1 MVTKLVN
8 RPLGIGNAYA
18 PNKKEWIEEAI
29 GAAGGLVSSLFGG
42 LASSSAMKEAERR
55 QRQQESKENA
65 WYNRRYYEDYV
76 DTAAGQN
83 LVRRA
88 KEFAKSQ
95 WKKASGAQAVAGG
108 TDASAAMA
116 KEAGNKMMG
125 DTIADIAAADQA
137 RKTRVDELHRQAEAQ
152 FAQQDINREINR
164 ANNIKEAAQG
174 ASNAIFSAAG
184 GIVDE
189 LSTGASKTPTPITG
203 ASNNSKVVTS
213 PKVADNAGQTTTQSK
228 VADNA
233 ITKAADDAGQTVT
246 DAENEHFR
254 RAVGA

>member
-8 RPLGIGNAYA
+8 RPLGIGNAYV
-18 PNKKEWIEEAI
+18 PNKKEWIAAAI
-29 GAAGGLVSSLFGG
+29 GAIGSLASSFIGGA
-42 LASSSAMKEAERR
+42 ASSSAAEAAERR
-55 QRQQESKENA
+55 QKQQEAKENA
-65 WYNRRYYEDYV
+65 WYTRRYNEDYV

-108 TDASAAMA
+108 TDASVAMA

-125 DTIADIAAADQA
+125 DTIADIAASDQA

-184 GIVDE
+184 ALAEGAT
-189 LSTGASKTPTPITG
+189 SASKVPNLAG

-213 PKVADNAGQTTTQSK
+213 PKVADNAITQAATGSGERYNAELK
-228 VADNA
+228 DWDNPEPT
-233 ITKAADDAGQTVT
+233 IT

-254 RAVGA
+254 RAAGA

>member
-18 PNKKEWIEEAI
+18 PNKKEWVSALI
-29 GAAGGLVSSLFGG
+29 GAVGG
-42 LASSSAMKEAERR
+42 LASSLIGGAASSSAAEAAERR
-55 QRQQESKENA
+55 QKQQEAKENA
-65 WYNRRYYEDYV
+65 WYTRRYNEDYI

-108 TDASAAMA
+108 TDASVAMA
-116 KEAGNKMMG
+116 KEAGNRMMG
-125 DTIADIAAADQA
+125 DTIANIAAADLD
-137 RKTRVDELHRQAEAQ
+137 RKQRVDEIHRTAEQQ
-152 FAQQDINREINR
+152 FAQNDINREMQR

-184 GIVDE
+184 ALAEGAT
-189 LSTGASKTPTPITG
+189 SATSASKVPNLAG

-213 PKVADNAGQTTTQSK
+213 PKVASNAITQAATNAGQP
-228 VADNA
+228 
-233 ITKAADDAGQTVT
+233 IT
-246 DAENEHFR
+246 DAEYEHFR

>member
-8 RPLGIGNAYA
+8 QPLGLGKGAGTINDCKGASIGA
-18 PNKKEWIEEAI
+18 PQPKMWIASAI
-29 GAAGGLVSSLFGG
+29 GAGVGLATSLFGG
-42 LASSSAMKEAERR
+42 SAAADAAREAERR
-55 QRQQESKENA
+55 QRQQEAKENA
-65 WYNRRYYEDYV
+65 WYTRRYNEDYV

-108 TDASAAMA
+108 TDASVAMA

-125 DTIADIAAADQA
+125 DTIADIAAADLN
-137 RKTRVDELHRQAEAQ
+137 RKQRVDEQHRTAEQQ
-152 FAQQDINREINR
+152 FAQNDINREMQR

-184 GIVDE
+184 SLVEGAT
-189 LSTGASKTPTPITG
+189 SASKVPNLAG
-203 ASNNSKVVTS
+203 ASNNSKVVT
-213 PKVADNAGQTTTQSK
+213 TTPASTPVSDGTNPFVQDG
-228 VADNA
+228 VQINPLTGEP
-233 ITKAADDAGQTVT
+233 IV
-246 DAENEHFR
+246 
-254 RAVGA
+254 V

>member
-18 PNKKEWIEEAI
+18 PDKKEWIAAAI
-29 GAAGGLVSSLFGG
+29 GAVGG
-42 LASSSAMKEAERR
+42 LASALIGGAASSSAAEAAERR
-55 QRQQESKENA
+55 QQQQEAKENA
-65 WYNRRYYEDYV
+65 WYTRRYNEDYV

-108 TDASAAMA
+108 TDASVAMA
-116 KEAGNKMMG
+116 KEAGNRMMG
-125 DTIADIAAADQA
+125 DTIADIAAADLN
-137 RKTRVDELHRQAEAQ
+137 RKQRVDEQHRAAEAQ
-152 FAQQDINREINR
+152 FAQNDINREMQR

-184 GIVDE
+184 SLVEGA
-189 LSTGASKTPTPITG
+189 TGASKTPTPITG
-203 ASNNSKVVTS
+203 TSNNSKVIEKPVS
-213 PKVADNAGQTTTQSK
+213 ITTEE
-228 VADNA
+228 A
-233 ITKAADDAGQTVT
+233 VT
-246 DAENEHFR
+246 DPNIARQLAMQHYL
-254 RAVGA
+254 GG

>member
-18 PNKKEWIEEAI
+18 PNKKEWIGALI
-29 GAAGGLVSSLFGG
+29 GAVGG
-42 LASSSAMKEAERR
+42 LASSLIGGAASSSAAEAAERR
-55 QRQQESKENA
+55 QRQQEAKENA
-65 WYNRRYYEDYV
+65 WYTRRYNEDYI

-108 TDASAAMA
+108 TDASVAMA

-125 DTIADIAAADQA
+125 DTIADIAAADLN
-137 RKTRVDELHRQAEAQ
+137 RKQRVDEIHRTAEQQ
-152 FAQQDINREINR
+152 FAQNDINREMQR

-184 GIVDE
+184 ALAEGAT
-189 LSTGASKTPTPITG
+189 SASKTPTPITG
-203 ASNNSKVVTS
+203 TSNNSKVIEKPVS
-213 PKVADNAGQTTTQSK
+213 ITTEE
-228 VADNA
+228 A
-233 ITKAADDAGQTVT
+233 VT
-246 DAENEHFR
+246 DPNIARQLAMQHYL
-254 RAVGA
+254 GG

>member
-8 RPLGIGNAYA
+8 RPLGIGNAYT
-18 PNKKEWIEEAI
+18 PVKKEWIGAVI
-29 GAAGGLVSSLFGG
+29 GAVGG
-42 LASSSAMKEAERR
+42 LASSLIGGAASSSAAEAAERR
-55 QRQQESKENA
+55 QRQQEAKENA
-65 WYNRRYYEDYV
+65 WYNRRYYEDYI

-95 WKKASGAQAVAGG
+95 WKKAAGAQAVAGG
-108 TDASAAMA
+108 TDASVAMA

-125 DTIADIAAADQA
+125 DTIADIAAADLN
-137 RKTRVDELHRQAEAQ
+137 RKQRVDEQHRAAEQQ
-152 FAQQDINREINR
+152 FAQNDINREMQR

-184 GIVDE
+184 SLAEGAT
-189 LSTGASKTPTPITG
+189 SASKVPNLAG
-203 ASNNSKVVTS
+203 ASNNSKVVAS
-213 PKVADNAGQTTTQSK
+213 PK

-233 ITKAADDAGQTVT
+233 ITKAAADAGQPIT
-246 DAENEHFR
+246 DAEYEHFR

>member
-18 PNKKEWIEEAI
+18 PNKKECIAAAI
-29 GAAGGLVSSLFGG
+29 GAVGG
-42 LASSSAMKEAERR
+42 LASALIGGAASSSAAEAAERR
-55 QRQQESKENA
+55 QKQQEAKENA
-65 WYNRRYYEDYV
+65 WYTRRYNEDYV

-108 TDASAAMA
+108 TDASVAMA
-116 KEAGNKMMG
+116 KEAGNRMMG
-125 DTIADIAAADQA
+125 DTIADIAAADLN
-137 RKTRVDELHRQAEAQ
+137 RKQRVDEQHRAAEQQ
-152 FAQQDINREINR
+152 FAQNDINREMQR

-184 GIVDE
+184 SLVDGAT
-189 LSTGASKTPTPITG
+189 SASKVPNLAG

-213 PKVADNAGQTTTQSK
+213 PKVADNAITQAATNVGQRY
-228 VADNA
+228 NA
-233 ITKAADDAGQTVT
+233 ELKDWNNPAPTIT
-246 DAENEHFR
+246 DAEYERFR

>member
-8 RPLGIGNAYA
+8 RPLGIGNAYT
-18 PNKKEWIEEAI
+18 PVKKEWIGALI
-29 GAAGGLVSSLFGG
+29 GAVGG
-42 LASSSAMKEAERR
+42 LASSLIGGAASSSAAEAAERR
-55 QRQQESKENA
+55 QRQQEAKENA
-65 WYNRRYYEDYV
+65 WYTRRYNEDYI

-108 TDASAAMA
+108 TDASVAMA
-116 KEAGNKMMG
+116 KEAGNRMMG
-125 DTIADIAAADQA
+125 DTIADIATADLN
-137 RKTRVDELHRQAEAQ
+137 RKQRVDEQHRAAEQQ
-152 FAQQDINREINR
+152 FAQNDINREMQR

-184 GIVDE
+184 SLAEGAT
-189 LSTGASKTPTPITG
+189 SASKVPNLAG
-203 ASNNSKVVTS
+203 ASNNSKVVAS
-213 PKVADNAGQTTTQSK
+213 PK

-233 ITKAADDAGQTVT
+233 ITKAAADAGQPIT
-246 DAENEHFR
+246 DAEYEHFR

>member
-18 PNKKEWIEEAI
+18 PNKKEWIGALI
-29 GAAGGLVSSLFGG
+29 GAVGGG
-42 LASSSAMKEAERR
+42 LASSLIGGAASSSAAEAAERR
-55 QRQQESKENA
+55 QRQQEAKENA
-65 WYNRRYYEDYV
+65 WYTRRYNEDYI

-108 TDASAAMA
+108 TDASVAMA
-116 KEAGNKMMG
+116 KEAGNRMMG
-125 DTIADIAAADQA
+125 DTIADIAAADLN
-137 RKTRVDELHRQAEAQ
+137 RKQRVDEQHRAAEQQ
-152 FAQQDINREINR
+152 FAQNDINREMQR

-184 GIVDE
+184 SLVEGAT
-189 LSTGASKTPTPITG
+189 SASKVPNLAG

-213 PKVADNAGQTTTQSK
+213 PHADTTVNVGTLDTRGLTQEQILREKNRIAGL
-228 VADNA
+228 V
-233 ITKAADDAGQTVT
+233 
-246 DAENEHFR
+246 
-254 RAVGA
+254 

>member
-18 PNKKEWIEEAI
+18 PNKKEWIGAAI
-29 GAAGGLVSSLFGG
+29 GAIGG
-42 LASSSAMKEAERR
+42 LASSLIGGAASSSAAEAAERR
-55 QRQQESKENA
+55 QRQQEAKENA
-65 WYNRRYYEDYV
+65 WYNRRYYEDYI

-95 WKKASGAQAVAGG
+95 WKKAAGAQAVAGG

-116 KEAGNKMMG
+116 KEAGNRMMG

-137 RKTRVDELHRQAEAQ
+137 RKERVDELHRKAEAQ
-152 FAQQDINREINR
+152 FAQQDINREMQR

-184 GIVDE
+184 SLVDGAT
-189 LSTGASKTPTPITG
+189 SASKTPTPITG
-203 ASNNSKVVTS
+203 RTNITKVVDT
-213 PKVADNAGQTTTQSK
+213 NAAGETLRSSDPTIVSTTFNTTGMTPEDIVREK
-228 VADNA
+228 NRMM
-233 ITKAADDAGQTVT
+233 GM
-246 DAENEHFR
+246 
-254 RAVGA
+254 

>member
-18 PNKKEWIEEAI
+18 PNKKEWISALI
-29 GAAGGLVSSLFGG
+29 GAAGGLASSLFGG
-42 LASSSAMKEAERR
+42 AASSSAMKEAEKR

-125 DTIADIAAADQA
+125 DTIADIAAADLN
-137 RKTRVDELHRQAEAQ
+137 RKQRVDEQHRAAEQQ
-152 FAQQDINREINR
+152 FAQQDINREMQR

-184 GIVDE
+184 SLVDGAAGAT
-189 LSTGASKTPTPITG
+189 SASKVPNLAG

-213 PKVADNAGQTTTQSK
+213 PKVADNA
-228 VADNA
+228 
-233 ITKAADDAGQTVT
+233 ITKAAADAGQPIT
-246 DAENEHFR
+246 DAEYEHFR

>member
-8 RPLGIGNAYA
+8 RPLGIGNAYT
-18 PNKKEWIEEAI
+18 PVKKEWVSALI
-29 GAAGGLVSSLFGG
+29 GAVGGLASSLIGG
-42 LASSSAMKEAERR
+42 AASSSAMKEAERR

-88 KEFAKSQ
+88 KEFAKNQ
-95 WKKASGAQAVAGG
+95 WKKAAGAQAVAGG

-125 DTIADIAAADQA
+125 DTIADIAASDQA

-184 GIVDE
+184 SLVDGAT
-189 LSTGASKTPTPITG
+189 SASKVPNLTG
-203 ASNNSKVVTS
+203 ASNNSKVVT
-213 PKVADNAGQTTTQSK
+213 PTPPK

-233 ITKAADDAGQTVT
+233 ITKAAADAGQPIT
-246 DAENEHFR
+246 DAEYEHFR